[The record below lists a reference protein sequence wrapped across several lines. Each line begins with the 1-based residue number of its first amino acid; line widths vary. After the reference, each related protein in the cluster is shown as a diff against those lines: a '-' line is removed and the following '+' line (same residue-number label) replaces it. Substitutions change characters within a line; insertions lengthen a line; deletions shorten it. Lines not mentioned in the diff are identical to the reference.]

1 MLKENTYSSESFIFH
16 SGVIPTMSIKSN
28 LIKIVIKL
36 TPNMLIVWVA
46 NFILKGIAELLAFNF
61 DVDARTLYVQTRL
74 YGENDTIEV
83 VLEDFAVFN
92 DGESYRFIIHH
103 ARSDRAWL
111 NNLLSRVIG
120 KAWKI
125 PALPQFAAQMDLVA
139 ELFKAKPVELP
150 VESTD
155 SEGQAE

>member
-1 MLKENTYSSESFIFH
+1 MLKDNTYSSEPFIFL
-16 SGVIPTMSIKSN
+16 SGVIPNMSIKSN

-74 YGENDTIEV
+74 YGENDTIDV

-92 DGESYRFIIHH
+92 DGDSYRFIIHH

-150 VESTD
+150 DRKSVV
-155 SEGQAE
+155 

>member
-1 MLKENTYSSESFIFH
+1 
-16 SGVIPTMSIKSN
+16 MSIKSN
-28 LIKIVIKL
+28 LIKLVIKL

-74 YGENDTIEV
+74 YGESDTIEV
-83 VLEDFAVFN
+83 VMEDFAVFN
-92 DGESYRFIIHH
+92 DGDSYRFIIHH

-125 PALPQFAAQMDLVA
+125 PALPQFAAQMDLIA
-139 ELFKAKPVELP
+139 ELFKAKPVGLP
-150 VESTD
+150 VESTGSD
-155 SEGQAE
+155 GQVD